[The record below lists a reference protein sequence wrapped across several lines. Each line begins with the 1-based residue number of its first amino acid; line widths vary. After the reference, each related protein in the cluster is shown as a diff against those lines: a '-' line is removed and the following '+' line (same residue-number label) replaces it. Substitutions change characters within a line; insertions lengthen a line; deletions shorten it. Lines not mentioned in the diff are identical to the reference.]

1 MPEDGQTRSQRDC
14 GSGGRDPKVRCERF
28 QGEMDWALGGR
39 ERCGRSMFAG
49 VISCTSWARLEKRG
63 SLRKVEGWEGPL
75 RPSEGLSGLGL
86 AAGWREELEGMCVPR
101 DEVRKQRSYKPRA
114 EEGSFTL

>member
-1 MPEDGQTRSQRDC
+1 
-14 GSGGRDPKVRCERF
+14 
-28 QGEMDWALGGR
+28 
-39 ERCGRSMFAG
+39 MFGG
-49 VISCTSWARLEKRG
+49 VISHPSRARLETRG

-86 AAGWREELEGMCVPR
+86 AAGWRGELEGMCVPR
-101 DEVRKQRSYKPRA
+101 DRVRKQRSYKPRA

>member
-1 MPEDGQTRSQRDC
+1 MHEVGQRGPKGTVAQEEETPRS
-14 GSGGRDPKVRCERF
+14 GVKGF
-28 QGEMDWALGGR
+28 R
-39 ERCGRSMFAG
+39 EKRAGLWEEETQCGRSTFAE
-49 VISCTSWARLEKRG
+49 VIPAPPTPSWAHMEKRG

-101 DEVRKQRSYKPRA
+101 HPVRKQRSYK
-114 EEGSFTL
+114 